1 MLRLFGVNLPEKKAI
16 WVALTYIY
24 GIGRTRALTIC
35 RETGIDPNKKVKDI
49 TEEEA
54 AKIRTFIEANY
65 TVEGDLRQKVKE
77 DIERLKRIRC
87 WRGIRHMIG
96 LPVRGQRTRHNARSH
111 KGKARP
117 VAGLNVKTS
126 PK

>member
-24 GIGRTRALTIC
+24 GIGKHRAFVIL
-35 RETGIDPNKKVKDI
+35 ENTGIDPNKKVQDI

-54 AKIRTFIEANY
+54 AKIRAFIEKNY
-65 TVEGDLRQKVKE
+65 VVEGDLRQQVKE
-77 DIERLKRIRC
+77 DIERLKRIKS
-87 WRGIRHMIG
+87 WRGIRHTIG
-96 LPVRGQRTRHNARSH
+96 LPVRGQRTRRNARSW

-117 VAGLNVKTS
+117 VAGLNVKAT
-126 PK
+126 K